1 MAGAPSDQEVVSL
14 RGVPKKVLVVIAI
27 ILVLVVVGQLIFV
40 IGKTNKSHPRPSPA
54 VVVTHEQVTT
64 PMSS

>member
-1 MAGAPSDQEVVSL
+1 
-14 RGVPKKVLVVIAI
+14 VPKKVLVVIAI